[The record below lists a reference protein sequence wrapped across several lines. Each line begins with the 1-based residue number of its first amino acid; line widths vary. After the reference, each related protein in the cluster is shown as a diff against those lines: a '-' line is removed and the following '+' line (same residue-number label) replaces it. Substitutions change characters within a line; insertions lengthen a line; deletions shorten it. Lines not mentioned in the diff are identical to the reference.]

1 MKKILLS
8 RGFADELR
16 RLVTETDQ
24 PSRLTAVLNDVERAL
39 TTLNGEVYRP
49 VELGY
54 PRLDASGI
62 RIPARIV
69 ERPDHVSHDHF
80 TTVGD
85 ALTFLRGACGLAPVE
100 RMA

>member
-16 RLVTETDQ
+16 RIVADDARDV
-24 PSRLTAVLNDVERAL
+24 RLPAVLNDVERAL
-39 TTLNGEVYRP
+39 TALNREVYRP

-54 PRLDASGI
+54 PRLDEAGI

-69 ERPDHVSHDHF
+69 ERPDHVSHDQF
-80 TTVGD
+80 TSVSD
-85 ALTFLRGACGLAPVE
+85 ALAFLRGACGLPAVE
-100 RMA
+100 LTA